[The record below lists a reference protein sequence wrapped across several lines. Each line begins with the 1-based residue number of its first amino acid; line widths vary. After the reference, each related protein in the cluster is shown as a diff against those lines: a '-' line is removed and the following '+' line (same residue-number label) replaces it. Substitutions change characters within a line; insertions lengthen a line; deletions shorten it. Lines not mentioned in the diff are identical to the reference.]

1 MYGFKNDCHVD
12 SFNGGTYGSFVAIRG
27 ESTDDGAVAD
37 VCVDLD
43 LEEEERVVG
52 FRPEFRRPA
61 RSAPLGAPAALSE

>member
-1 MYGFKNDCHVD
+1 M
-12 SFNGGTYGSFVAIRG
+12 AIRG